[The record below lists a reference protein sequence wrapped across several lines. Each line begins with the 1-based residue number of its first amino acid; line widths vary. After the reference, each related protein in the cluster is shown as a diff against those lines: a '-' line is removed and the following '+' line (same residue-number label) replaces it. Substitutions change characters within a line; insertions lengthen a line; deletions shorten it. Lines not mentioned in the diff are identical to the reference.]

1 MKRKPK
7 FLKWLVIAVSV
18 LIVVAIIGRKA
29 GWFGGKEKIQVTVED
44 VAARNITEIVSA
56 SGKIQPET
64 QVKISPDV
72 SGEIVELRVKE
83 GDHVVKGQLL
93 LRILPDIYQSYV
105 EKADAA
111 VNSSRANLENS
122 RSREIQAKAQF
133 ARAKAN
139 YDRNKQLFDEK
150 LISANEWEQVKSAYE
165 VAAAEVDAAK
175 QATTASMYGVR
186 SAEASLKESN
196 DNLRKTS
203 IFAPVDGTVS
213 KLNVELGERVV
224 GTSQMAGTEMLIL
237 ADLKEMEVNVDVNEN
252 DIVRVHNGDTA
263 NIEVDAYLG
272 KKFKGVVTEVA
283 SSANITGASAEQVT
297 NFVVKI
303 RILRESYSALV
314 DTLHP
319 DRNVFHPGMSATVD
333 IMTRKIQGAIS
344 VPIQSVTTRDT
355 TSQNGLSEGGKTGSG
370 DASGAAPAADEKKE
384 VECVFVMVN
393 GKVELRPVVTGI
405 QDNTYIQVVNGLK
418 AGEKVVSGP
427 YSAISRTLKAE
438 DEVETVSKE
447 ELYNGRGK

>member
-1 MKRKPK
+1 
-7 FLKWLVIAVSV
+7 
-18 LIVVAIIGRKA
+18 
-29 GWFGGKEKIQVTVED
+29 
-44 VAARNITEIVSA
+44 
-56 SGKIQPET
+56 
-64 QVKISPDV
+64 
-72 SGEIVELRVKE
+72 
-83 GDHVVKGQLL
+83 
-93 LRILPDIYQSYV
+93 
-105 EKADAA
+105 
-111 VNSSRANLENS
+111 
-122 RSREIQAKAQF
+122 
-133 ARAKAN
+133 
-139 YDRNKQLFDEK
+139 
-150 LISANEWEQVKSAYE
+150 
-165 VAAAEVDAAK
+165 
-175 QATTASMYGVR
+175 
-186 SAEASLKESN
+186 
-196 DNLRKTS
+196 
-203 IFAPVDGTVS
+203 
-213 KLNVELGERVV
+213 
-224 GTSQMAGTEMLIL
+224 MAGTEMLIL